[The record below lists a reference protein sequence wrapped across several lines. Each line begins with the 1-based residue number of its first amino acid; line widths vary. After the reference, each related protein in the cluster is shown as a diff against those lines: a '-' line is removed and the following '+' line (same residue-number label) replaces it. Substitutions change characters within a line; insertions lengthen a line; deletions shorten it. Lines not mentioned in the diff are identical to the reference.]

1 MGTTKRP
8 RTKLEAEKVG
18 VDGDDMAEIGT
29 HRKESAIDDQTKDY
43 SGVNRFN
50 SNTKNQSI
58 N

>member
-29 HRKESAIDDQTKDY
+29 HRKESAMDDPTKDY

-50 SNTKNQSI
+50 SNTKN
-58 N
+58 